1 MAKAEAKEDF
11 KSLPPEERIKKLREL
26 ERQRKKEIAETEEL
40 IHDSEDEIK
49 ERRKWVEKVPIPE
62 FSQDDVAG
70 LSEEARQ
77 ILLQH
82 KGISAKLQEKS
93 LENTDEQE
101 EQKPK
106 KSLEESLA
114 SVQVPRSSESPQI
127 EYGARLRE
135 AMPGVEYKPLSQQ
148 ALPDISQA
156 VQYIER
162 KADERGYITGDEQ
175 RVVQY
180 AMSEVEKRLEAV
192 EEGRYRGFS
201 EKAAEAASLIQLLGG
216 QLMGQSYNHK
226 GNQMYQ

>member
-1 MAKAEAKEDF
+1 MAKAEAKDDL
-11 KSLPPEERIKKLREL
+11 KNLPPEERIKKLKEL
-26 ERQRKKEIAETEEL
+26 EKQHKKGIAEAEQL
-40 IHDSEDEIK
+40 IHDSEDEIT

-62 FSQDDVAG
+62 FSKDDVSG

-82 KGISAKLQEKS
+82 KGIPVKPQ
-93 LENTDEQE
+93 ENTEEPE
-101 EQKPK
+101 EQKEQPKK

-114 SVQVPRSSESPQI
+114 SVSVPRSSESPQM
-127 EYGARLRE
+127 EYGARLME
-135 AMPGVEYKPLSQQ
+135 AMRGVEYKPLSQQ
-148 ALPDISQA
+148 ALPDISKA

-162 KADERGYITGDEQ
+162 KAEERGYVSGDEQ

-180 AMSEVEKRLEAV
+180 ALSEVEKRLEAV

-201 EKAAEAASLIQLLGG
+201 EKAAEAASLIQQLGG
-216 QLMGQSYNHK
+216 QLIGQSYKSK